1 MRLNRP
7 LRALTVTALVAVLFG
22 APAAFAA
29 DSLTQSPTDTVVLLN
44 PGSWLTQALDVLS
57 GWLTE
62 PVSTFT
68 CPDGTTD
75 CTDTTGGPVSPDGGG
90 MPSPDNGPGLDPNG

>member
-7 LRALTVTALVAVLFG
+7 LRALTGIALLVALFG

-29 DSLTQSPTDTVVLLN
+29 DSLTQSPTDTVVLWS
-44 PGSWLTQALDVLS
+44 PSSWLTQALDVLS

-62 PVSTFT
+62 PVSTLT
-68 CPDGTTD
+68 CPDGTTS
-75 CTDTTGGPVSPDGGG
+75 CTDTTGGPMSPDGGT